1 MTTCR
6 HTTEV
11 RTGDQRGRHT
21 TVAAQLLALPGE
33 GWLVDTPGVR
43 AMSLWLSGD
52 GIERAFAD
60 VFELMEHCRFRD
72 CKHDQE
78 PGCAV
83 RDAIEEGRLDPDRFA
98 SLERLVA
105 EEAALEEEQRSKE
118 KAGDRRRGGRPIT
131 TAQESA
137 DAESDDDDDRF
148 SRKLD
153 GRSTPLD
160 RRQNASWSGAATW
173 ASTTAATGIGP

>member
-1 MTTCR
+1 MAFLGTSGAGKSTLVNALLGSSVQA
-6 HTTEV
+6 TTEV

-83 RDAIEEGRLDPDRFA
+83 REAIEEGRLDPDRFA

-105 EEAALEEEQRSKE
+105 EEAALEEEQRSKDE
-118 KAGDRRRGGRPIT
+118 GRRPPPRRPTDHHGPGVRRRRV
-131 TAQESA
+131 
-137 DAESDDDDDRF
+137 
-148 SRKLD
+148 
-153 GRSTPLD
+153 
-160 RRQNASWSGAATW
+160 RR
-173 ASTTAATGIGP
+173 